1 MNTTTHALRADHP
14 DNIWYRNFWVWVVI
28 ALPTS
33 AVLACAVTIWLVLQA
48 PDPVVAKE
56 FTAEPVN
63 EVLGRNS
70 VAPPKR

>member
-1 MNTTTHALRADHP
+1 MNTNTHILHADQS
-14 DNIWYRNFWVWVVI
+14 DNTWYRNFWVWVVI

-56 FTAEPVN
+56 YTAEPVN